1 MNDYAL
7 SRRIRDQADRQATIR
22 ALNHVGGKVSQAA
35 ELLGISRP
43 TMYDLLRKFDLKPK

>member
-1 MNDYAL
+1 M
-7 SRRIRDQADRQATIR
+7 QARNRSDRQAIMR

-43 TMYDLLRKFDLKPK
+43 TMYDLLKKFDLKSR